1 MPELIGFRLPDDEM
15 VLVEVTAD
23 GPEISPVS
31 RGGNVIRSATASL
44 EEAMRQVRTAAST
57 ALASF
62 REMETRPDEV
72 QVEFGVK
79 LNAEAGAVIART
91 GVEGHLKVKLTW
103 GRAARPDEEQVEES

>member
-1 MPELIGFRLPDDEM
+1 MPELISFRLPDDDL

-23 GPEISPVS
+23 GPEIEPVS
-31 RGGNVIRSATASL
+31 RAGNVIRSATASL
-44 EEAMRQVRTAAST
+44 EESMRQVRDAAST

-62 REMETRPDEV
+62 RDMPERPDEV

-79 LNAEAGAVIART
+79 LNAEAGAVIAKT

-103 GRAARPDEEQVEES
+103 GRAQRVVEEEEVS